1 MPTDLTK
8 ETAPATQK
16 QDDCFAVGDWL
27 YVECKYEKARE
38 HFQNIL
44 KRPCLSAS
52 DSIRC
57 YKSLGAVEVELK
69 KYDEALDMFNT
80 LLTIL
85 MKCDL
90 PTRKEDIM
98 TCYVSIGKVYWLK
111 GDYVQAIEYHHEAL
125 DVGSLTLNPTGMS
138 TIYKNLANIYTNTKE
153 FNLSRENFQRALE
166 IDRQRLRKDHL
177 QFGQTYANMGKM
189 YQEEGNYKEALAYF
203 EKARE
208 IWLKTLAPTHVYI
221 EKIEKTICKMKSK
234 LVQTNAIAHTPAVTH
249 NAVENQGHIEPL
261 RNIQQSMNQLDVPDP
276 NKVMIIWLEEF
287 IDRDEDCGQL
297 KNELRQITN
306 SLKMVDSVE
315 SCRKCLQYVKDR
327 KLFFI
332 IQGKYAKQ
340 IVPEIVQIIPP
351 SMKPVVYIF
360 SFNVIHFIEWAAEQE
375 CIMEGGIFDHEKD
388 LLLRLA
394 KDLNDYVK
402 QKSAEY
408 ENVQSELIPEILA
421 KLKQIFDHRYQTKDA
436 VTPSHQTDNDAN
448 QAKTIMAQ

>member
-38 HFQNIL
+38 HFQNVL
-44 KRPCLSAS
+44 KRPSLSAS
-52 DSIRC
+52 DSVRC

-69 KYDEALDMFNT
+69 NYDEALDTYNT

-85 MKCDL
+85 MKCDS

-111 GDYVQAIEYHHEAL
+111 GDYVQAIKYHHEAL
-125 DVGSLTLNPTGMS
+125 DLGSLTSNPTVMS

-153 FNLSRENFQRALE
+153 FNLSRENFEKALE

-189 YQEEGNYKEALAYF
+189 YQAEGNYKEALAYF

-221 EKIEKTICKMKSK
+221 EKIEKTIGKMKSK
-234 LVQTNAIAHTPAVTH
+234 FVPAAAIP
-249 NAVENQGHIEPL
+249 QPL
-261 RNIQQSMNQLDVPDP
+261 EQPMNPLDVLAK
-276 NKVMIIWLEEF
+276 NNVMIIWLDEY
-287 IDRDEDCGQL
+287 IGRDENCRAL
-297 KNELRQITN
+297 KKEFRQITN

-315 SCRKCLQYVKDR
+315 SCRQCLQHVKDR

-351 SMKPVVYIF
+351 DMKPIVYIF
-360 SFNVIHFIEWAAEQE
+360 CFDMTYLMEWAQEQE
-375 CIMEGGIFDHEKD
+375 CIMEGGIFTHEAD
-388 LLLRLA
+388 LLLRLTNH
-394 KDLNDYVK
+394 LNDYVK
-402 QKSAEY
+402 QKSVEY
-408 ENVQSELIPEILA
+408 ANYLQPELISKFLA
-421 KLKQIFDHRYQTKDA
+421 ELKQMFEGCCKAKDA
-436 VTPSHQTDNDAN
+436 LTSPDQNDNDAN
-448 QAKTIMAQ
+448 QTATIMAK